1 MIRFALVAL
10 SAFAAL
16 AGAMVLSD
24 SHAQAKADAAAITGE
39 WRGSY
44 ICAQGETALKLTVTP
59 AKATAIEA
67 RFDFGPLPRNPE
79 VPKGAFAMQGA
90 FDPASRRMTLKGVEW
105 IDAPFLYVM
114 VDLDGRINAA
124 GNLIT
129 GKVPGPGCTVFEL
142 RRDAQ
147 LIG

>member
-1 MIRFALVAL
+1 MLRFVLVSL

-16 AGAMVLSD
+16 AGAMLLTNAHGEPNKSV
-24 SHAQAKADAAAITGE
+24 ITGE

-59 AKATAIEA
+59 AKAGAIEA
-67 RFDFGPLPRNPE
+67 RFAFGPLPKNPE
-79 VPKGAFAMQGA
+79 VPKGAYAMQGT
-90 FDPASRRMTLKGVEW
+90 FDPASRRMVLNGVKW
-105 IDAPFLYVM
+105 IDAPFMYVM
-114 VDLDGRINAA
+114 VDLDGRMNVD

-129 GKVPGPGCTVFEL
+129 GKVPGPGCTIFEL

-147 LIG
+147 LVG

>member
-1 MIRFALVAL
+1 VLRFALVSL

-16 AGAMVLSD
+16 AGAMLLS
-24 SHAQAKADAAAITGE
+24 KAHGEPNKSAIAGE

-59 AKATAIEA
+59 VKTGAIEA
-67 RFDFGPLPRNPE
+67 RFDFGPLPKNLE
-79 VPKGAFAMQGA
+79 VPKGVYAMQGT
-90 FDPASRRMTLKGVEW
+90 FDPASRRMVLNGVKW
-105 IDAPFLYVM
+105 IDAPLMYVM
-114 VDLDGRINAA
+114 VDLDGRMIAA
-124 GNLIT
+124 GDLIT

-147 LIG
+147 LAS

>member
-1 MIRFALVAL
+1 VLRFALVSL
-10 SAFAAL
+10 SALAAL
-16 AGAMVLSD
+16 VGAMMLSNAHGEPNK
-24 SHAQAKADAAAITGE
+24 SAITGE

-59 AKATAIEA
+59 AKTDAIEA
-67 RFDFGPLPRNPE
+67 RFDFGPLPRNPD
-79 VPKGAFAMQGA
+79 VPKGAYAMQGT
-90 FDPASRRMTLKGVEW
+90 FDPASRRMVLNGVKW
-105 IDAPFLYVM
+105 IDAPLMYVM
-114 VDLDGRINAA
+114 VDLDGRMDAA